1 MKARLH
7 ILLTKEQHK
16 QLQQEAHNRS
26 MQSDKRVTITEIVLE
41 ALREANVIK

>member
-1 MKARLH
+1 MKDLH
-7 ILLTKEQHK
+7 IKLEDKHHK

-41 ALREANVIK
+41 ALREAKVIK

>member
-1 MKARLH
+1 MKDLH
-7 ILLTKEQHK
+7 IKLEDKHHK